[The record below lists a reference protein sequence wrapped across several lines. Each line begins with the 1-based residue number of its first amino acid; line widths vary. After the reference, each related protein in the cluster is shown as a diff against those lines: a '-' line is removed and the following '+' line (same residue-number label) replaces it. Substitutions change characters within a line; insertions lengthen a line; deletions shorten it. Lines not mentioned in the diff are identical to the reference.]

1 MPEPDTICGYGLA
14 DVRKTLREAIDR
26 RDRRAAQRWTAELV
40 ATPGA
45 VGSLW
50 ASYWMAWA
58 ATGSVSPTLPILL
71 RQDWTTIAAKAQ
83 ELQDWTAFRN
93 DTEVRARS
101 AELTT
106 RLLEQS
112 RQTPVVWPSKEITL
126 YDVGNMKSASIPTAA
141 DGPVVLAVWQ
151 REDDALEYRMMAG
164 RFLTFL
170 ESGDLRGALSAVA
183 WTMMTPAQQGN
194 QTPLKCAS
202 RGPATLPAK
211 ARSSPLWFWLELGRI
226 YILNIKGLHR
236 GWPTMHAAI
245 TDAFRTNYKRWTAVD
260 RMRLLLAWILQL
272 RALLTPHPESLWS
285 VAPVYQT
292 PDEIDL
298 PYKEVVAELAD
309 PNSVLFKAGKSKEIA
324 VSQKSKS
331 EIKMAEADAAIATAM
346 GLTEDD
352 I

>member
-26 RDRRAAQRWTAELV
+26 RDRRAAKRWTAELV

-58 ATGSVSPTLPILL
+58 SAGSVSPTLPILL
-71 RQDWTTIAAKAQ
+71 KQDWTTIAAKAQ

-93 DTEVRARS
+93 DPEVRAR
-101 AELTT
+101 ATEMTT
-106 RLLEQS
+106 RLLEQP
-112 RQTPVVWPSKEITL
+112 RQSPVVWPSKEITL
-126 YDVGNMKSASIPTAA
+126 YDVGNMKTASIPTAA
-141 DGPVVLAVWQ
+141 DGPVVLGVWQ
-151 REDDALEYRMMAG
+151 REDDSLEYRMMAG

-170 ESGDLRGALSAVA
+170 ESGDLRGSLSAVA
-183 WTMMTPAQQGN
+183 WTMMSPAQQGS
-194 QTPLKCAS
+194 QTPLKCAP

-211 ARSSPLWFWLELGRI
+211 ARSSPLWFWLELGRVFMQRRPS
-226 YILNIKGLHR
+226 LHR

-245 TDAFRTNYKRWTAVD
+245 TDAFRTNYRRWTAID

-272 RALLTPHPESLWS
+272 RASLTPQPESLWS
-285 VAPVYQT
+285 VATVHQT

-298 PYKEVVAELAD
+298 PYKEVAAELVD
-309 PNSVLFKAGKSKEIA
+309 PAAILQKEVKTKALDST
-324 VSQKSKS
+324 QKSRS
-331 EIKMAEADAAIATAM
+331 ELKMAEADAAIAAAM

-352 I
+352 V